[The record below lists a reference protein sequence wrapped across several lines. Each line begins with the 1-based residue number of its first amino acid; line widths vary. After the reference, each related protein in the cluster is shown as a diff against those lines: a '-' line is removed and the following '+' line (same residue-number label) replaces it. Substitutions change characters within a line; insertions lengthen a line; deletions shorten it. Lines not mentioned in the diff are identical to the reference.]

1 MSELERSRGRLR
13 RAATALGCVVGGVL
27 LIALVFQGLTADMQ
41 EGEEDPAAAFRPARV
56 ERDDLSETI
65 VASGTM
71 EPLVRVPVISEVSGI
86 IAAVHVE
93 EGQRVSRGQ
102 PLFELDRERL
112 QARVAGQR
120 AELALSKAHARY
132 DLIGRA
138 EAERDLARR
147 KYQRVA
153 QLHEN
158 DVASSLELEQA
169 EHALR
174 VAEIS
179 LRDAHAEAAAR
190 DASVMSAREALRQAE
205 RDLEN
210 AIIRAPIDGVVIERE
225 GEIGRAVADV
235 TRSGGTIVAVIADDR
250 RIRLV
255 AEIDEND
262 VARVRVG
269 QDARISIDAF
279 PEEKFVGCVR
289 KISAAGTSTGNIANF
304 EVEIEIEPDER
315 LRVGMSSDARIVV
328 REHTEVLLVPN
339 AALVRGEEE
348 TLVRVPE
355 AEGGSRHRLVPIDAG
370 FSDGFRTVVSDG
382 LSEGDVIMVRSEG
395 VRS

>member
-1 MSELERSRGRLR
+1 MDELERSGGRLR
-13 RAATALGCVVGGVL
+13 RTAIVLACTALGAL
-27 LIALVFQGLTADMQ
+27 LIVLVFRGLTADMQ
-41 EGEEDPAAAFRPARV
+41 DGEADPAAAFRPARV
-56 ERDDLSETI
+56 ERDDLCETI

-71 EPLVRVPVISEVSGI
+71 EPLVRVPVIAEVSGI

-93 EGQRVSRGQ
+93 EGERVSSGQ
-102 PLFELDRERL
+102 PLFQLDRERL

-153 QLHEN
+153 ELYEK
-158 DVASSLELEQA
+158 DVASSLELEQE

-174 VAEIS
+174 LAEIS
-179 LRDAHAEAAAR
+179 LRDAHAETAAR
-190 DASVMSAREALRQAE
+190 AASVMKAREALRQVE

-210 AIIRAPIDGVVIERE
+210 AIIRAPIDGVVIQRE

-235 TRSGGTIVAVIADDR
+235 TSSGGTIVAVIADDR

-279 PEEKFVGCVR
+279 PEEKFEGRVR
-289 KISAAGTSTGNIANF
+289 KISAAGTSTGNISNF
-304 EVEIEIEPDER
+304 EVEVEIEPDER

-328 REHTEVLLVPN
+328 QEHQAVLLVPN
-339 AALVRGEEE
+339 AALVRNEEA
-348 TLVRVPE
+348 TLVRIPE
-355 AEGGSRHRLVPIDAG
+355 VVGSSRHKLVPVDTG
-370 FSDGFRTVVSDG
+370 FSDGFRTVVSEG

-395 VRS
+395 IRS